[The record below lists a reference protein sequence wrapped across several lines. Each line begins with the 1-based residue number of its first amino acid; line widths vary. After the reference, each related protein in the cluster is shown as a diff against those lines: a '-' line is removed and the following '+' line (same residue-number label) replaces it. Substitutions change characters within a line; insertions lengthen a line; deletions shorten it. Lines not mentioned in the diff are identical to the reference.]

1 MKTQFQIILLL
12 VVTSFLTNVL
22 AQEVSIPDP
31 GLNAAIRETLSK
43 PAGSLTVQ
51 DLLTLTNLNAMQRS
65 VSSLEGLSAAQN
77 LTTLDLRGN
86 QLTGD
91 LDLPLGLTN
100 LTWLNLCFNRLTNF
114 ALPADLTSL
123 TFFGACENQLTS
135 FTVPAGLTTLTILEL
150 GGNQLTNLTL
160 PEGLTSLVDV
170 DLGTALLVGYDC
182 CNRLTDLSFLNGLTN
197 LSYLNLDGNQLTNF
211 TLPAGLTSVETLSLA
226 YNHLTS
232 LVLPAGLTNLTGL
245 NLNGNQLTDFS
256 FLSGL
261 TGLMGLY
268 LQGNQLTNLTL
279 PPGLTSLTYL
289 YIDNTPLRTFVL
301 SEPLAVTGLAPEV
314 ASLRNQ
320 GVSVYTYPL
329 AVSLVSGKGT
339 MAGAFEFT
347 LTGPPG
353 IYTVLS
359 SANLAAWSELGTL
372 TNNLATAIFTDAE
385 ATNSSQ
391 KFYRAQ
397 MP

>member
-1 MKTQFQIILLL
+1 MAPARAAIHGDHQEESYARPRTGQGLDVLQAAQVVSEHSRGMKTQFQIILLL

-135 FTVPAGLTTLTILEL
+135 FTVPAGLTNLTILEL

-182 CNRLTDLSFLNGLTN
+182 CNRLTDLSFLNGLTG
-197 LSYLNLDGNQLTNF
+197 LSW
-211 TLPAGLTSVETLSLA
+211 
-226 YNHLTS
+226 
-232 LVLPAGLTNLTGL
+232 
-245 NLNGNQLTDFS
+245 
-256 FLSGL
+256 
-261 TGLMGLY
+261 LY

-289 YIDNTPLRTFVL
+289 YIDNTPLRTLVL
-301 SEPLAVTGLAPEV
+301 SEPLAVSGLAPEV